1 VPTLRLQDSLS
12 ERFLTSR
19 HHPAMIRRVLA
30 MEDEVHR
37 KSISFDEQSLQQL
50 SVRSR
55 TNSSRCRHLLCLVC
69 RFAQF
74 SRGKNQKE
82 VSPLSRPAMLSMGLT
97 QPVSVPL
104 QSGIRFLL
112 PLMSAPPSA
121 HLAMCFPLW
130 GAIRIYP
137 VPLE

>member
-1 VPTLRLQDSLS
+1 
-12 ERFLTSR
+12 
-19 HHPAMIRRVLA
+19 M
-30 MEDEVHR
+30 
-37 KSISFDEQSLQQL
+37 
-50 SVRSR
+50 
-55 TNSSRCRHLLCLVC
+55 C

-74 SRGKNQKE
+74 SRVKRQKE
-82 VSPLSRPAMLSMGLT
+82 VSPLSRPAMLSMELT

-121 HLAMCFPLW
+121 HLTMCFPLW
-130 GAIRIYP
+130 GAMRIYP

>member
-1 VPTLRLQDSLS
+1 
-12 ERFLTSR
+12 
-19 HHPAMIRRVLA
+19 M
-30 MEDEVHR
+30 
-37 KSISFDEQSLQQL
+37 
-50 SVRSR
+50 
-55 TNSSRCRHLLCLVC
+55 C

-74 SRGKNQKE
+74 SRVKRQKE

-121 HLAMCFPLW
+121 YLAMCFPFAGSDTDLSCSV
-130 GAIRIYP
+130 GMTR
-137 VPLE
+137 

>member
-1 VPTLRLQDSLS
+1 
-12 ERFLTSR
+12 
-19 HHPAMIRRVLA
+19 M
-30 MEDEVHR
+30 
-37 KSISFDEQSLQQL
+37 
-50 SVRSR
+50 
-55 TNSSRCRHLLCLVC
+55 C

-74 SRGKNQKE
+74 SRVKRQKE
-82 VSPLSRPAMLSMGLT
+82 VSPLSRPVMLSMGLT

-121 HLAMCFPLW
+121 HLAMCFPLG

>member
-1 VPTLRLQDSLS
+1 
-12 ERFLTSR
+12 
-19 HHPAMIRRVLA
+19 M
-30 MEDEVHR
+30 
-37 KSISFDEQSLQQL
+37 
-50 SVRSR
+50 
-55 TNSSRCRHLLCLVC
+55 C

-74 SRGKNQKE
+74 SRVKHLKE
-82 VSPLSRPAMLSMGLT
+82 VSPLSRPAMLSMELT

-121 HLAMCFPLW
+121 HLAMCFPWW